1 MTFKRFFALL
11 FILSLSVF
19 LFFQFY
25 HQPEPITQVDKKTQ
39 VHQKSHTPSS
49 SFSIETDFLGESDFV
64 VLVSLLTSIFSF
76 FGFTISTYFSFKG
89 HRRDEELFDLQREK
103 ERLEMEKI
111 QAEIQALSRS

>member
-11 FILSLSVF
+11 FILSISVF

-25 HQPEPITQVDKKTQ
+25 HQSEPITHGDKKTQ
-39 VHQKSHTPSS
+39 IHQKSNSP
-49 SFSIETDFLGESDFV
+49 SFSIETDFAGENNFV
-64 VLVSLLTSIFSF
+64 ILVSLITSIFSF

-111 QAEIQALSRS
+111 QAEIQALSRN